1 MKKSIIILGAVAA
14 AFALVVIVFFSSL
27 SSSQKEGNHMEQ
39 ELSAQYQA
47 AQLELDTYVK
57 KIKESVGIANLKS
70 DKLDQ
75 VISDA
80 VKGRYEN
87 NSSAQPGRGQLF
99 SAIKEA
105 YPDASG
111 LNIYDR
117 LIDQVNAGREAYK
130 QTQLNL
136 RDKLRAYD
144 TWRTDGLLRPHIL
157 SGCLGFPTQNLEA
170 RIGTSVKH
178 GRDAEDQMKLLVT
191 SSETDQAYQ
200 TGHDEPIDFTT
211 PKK

>member
-1 MKKSIIILGAVAA
+1 MKKSTIILIAIVAVI
-14 AFALVVIVFFSSL
+14 ALVTISFFGSL

-39 ELSAQYQA
+39 ELSAQFQG

-70 DKLDQ
+70 DKLDL

-87 NSSAQPGRGQLF
+87 NSSAKLGQGQLF

-130 QTQLNL
+130 QTQLKL
-136 RDKLRAYD
+136 RDNLRAYD
-144 TWRTDGLLRPHIL
+144 TWRTDGLIRPTILRNF
-157 SGCLGFPTQNLEA
+157 LGFPTDNLEA

-178 GRDAEDQMKLLVT
+178 GKDAEDQMKLLVT

-200 TGHDEPIDFTT
+200 TGHDEPIDFN
-211 PKK
+211 KK

>member
-1 MKKSIIILGAVAA
+1 MKKSIIILIAVVAVLA
-14 AFALVVIVFFSSL
+14 IGTISFFCSL

-39 ELSAQYQA
+39 ELSAKYQG

-130 QTQLNL
+130 QTQLAL
-136 RDKLRAYD
+136 RDQLRAYD
-144 TWRTDGLLRPHIL
+144 TWRTDGLIRPIILRNF
-157 SGCLGFPTQNLEA
+157 LGFPTDNLEA
-170 RIGTSVKH
+170 RIGTTVKH
-178 GRDAEDQMKLLVT
+178 GKDAEDQMKLLVT

-200 TGHDEPIDFTT
+200 TGHEEPVDFN
-211 PKK
+211 KK